1 VKNVLVTGCAG
12 LIGSHLSTHLLNN
25 GFSVVGID
33 DLSGGYEDWLP
44 KHQNFRFHR
53 QNLVHTGDL
62 DNVFRDTRFDAVIHL
77 AAYAAEGLSPFIRVH
92 NYQNN
97 VIASAN
103 VINKCIEHECKL
115 IFTSSM
121 AVYGDQATPFVETQP
136 CKPVDPYG
144 NAKAAVE
151 NDLKMASDQF
161 GLRYSIIRPHN
172 VIGTN
177 QNIWDR
183 YRNVLGIFIRR
194 TIAGQPM
201 QVYGDGEQKRAFS
214 DIQFFLPVFQKLIDD
229 FDREIFNIGSDNYLT
244 INQLAEIV
252 AQQSI
257 VFGLKPRI
265 EHMEPRIEVA
275 NAFCN
280 HDKAKTLLGFHDQTS
295 IEETTRT
302 MIQWAMTQPER
313 TIKNMN
319 YEITKGIYSYWA

>member
-1 VKNVLVTGCAG
+1 MKNVLITGCAG
-12 LIGSHLSTHLLNN
+12 LIGSHLSTYLLDN

-62 DNVFRDTRFDAVIHL
+62 DNVFRDTRFDAVFHL

-144 NAKAAVE
+144 NAKTAVE
-151 NDLKMASDQF
+151 SDLKMASDQF

-177 QNIWDR
+177 QNIW
-183 YRNVLGIFIRR
+183 
-194 TIAGQPM
+194 
-201 QVYGDGEQKRAFS
+201 FS
-214 DIQFFLPVFQKLIDD
+214 A
-229 FDREIFNIGSDNYLT
+229 
-244 INQLAEIV
+244 INTPL
-252 AQQSI
+252 
-257 VFGLKPRI
+257 
-265 EHMEPRIEVA
+265 EPD
-275 NAFCN
+275 
-280 HDKAKTLLGFHDQTS
+280 HG
-295 IEETTRT
+295 
-302 MIQWAMTQPER
+302 
-313 TIKNMN
+313 
-319 YEITKGIYSYWA
+319 